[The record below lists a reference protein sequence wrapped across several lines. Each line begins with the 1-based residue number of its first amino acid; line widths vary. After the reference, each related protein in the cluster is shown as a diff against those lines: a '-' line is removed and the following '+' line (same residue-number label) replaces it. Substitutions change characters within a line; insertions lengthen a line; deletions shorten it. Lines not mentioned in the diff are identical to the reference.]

1 MKLYRIAD
9 RRHPIWSG
17 TGALLNGARFNSP
30 GRPVIYAALTFAGA
44 MLEVLVH
51 ARIGKVP
58 KTHVSVEASVPDD
71 LAIERHDTDSL
82 PAGWDAP
89 ALAVARRF
97 GDAWLAEARSAVLLV
112 PSVVARA
119 EFNALVNPLHSDA
132 SRIVV
137 SEAQPVVWDARL
149 FLGQPAEEAGPPASR

>member
-9 RRHPIWSG
+9 TRHTVWSG
-17 TGALLNGARFNSP
+17 TGAMLVGGRFNSP

-58 KTHVSVEASVPDD
+58 KTHGWVEGTVPDGV
-71 LAIERHDTDSL
+71 AVERHTTESL
-82 PAGWDAP
+82 PAGWDASAP
-89 ALAVARRF
+89 QVARRF
-97 GDAWLAEARSAVLLV
+97 GDAWLTEARTAILVV

-119 EFNALVNPLHSDA
+119 EFNVLVNPAHPDA

-137 SEAQPVVWDARL
+137 TDSQPVVWDERL
-149 FLGQPAEEAGPPASR
+149 FVMPPAGQS

>member
-17 TGALLNGARFNSP
+17 AGALLNGARFNSP

-51 ARIGKVP
+51 ARIGKIP
-58 KTHVSVEASVPDD
+58 QTHACVEASVPEDVA
-71 LAIERHDTDSL
+71 LERHDTATL

-89 ALAVARRF
+89 GLAVARRL
-97 GDAWLAEARSAVLLV
+97 GDAWLTEARSAVLIV

-119 EFNALVNPLHSDA
+119 EFNALVNPLHPHA
-132 SRIVV
+132 SRIVI
-137 SEAQPVVWDARL
+137 SEAQPVIWDARL
-149 FLGQPAEEAGPPASR
+149 FLAPAAGDARPAADR